1 MQEEQRFSI
10 KESRPY
16 MPCMDDGLVWK
27 SLISMSF
34 MILAYVIS
42 KMEYL
47 LKVYSIIPQENMM
60 AGYSFLNNS
69 LNSDK
74 LFDFFFLGNF
84 NLI

>member
-1 MQEEQRFSI
+1 
-10 KESRPY
+10 
-16 MPCMDDGLVWK
+16 MPCIDEGDVWK
-27 SLISMSF
+27 CLISMPF

-60 AGYSFLNNS
+60 AGYSFLNKS

-74 LFDFFFLGNF
+74 LFDFFLGNF

>member
-1 MQEEQRFSI
+1 
-10 KESRPY
+10 

-27 SLISMSF
+27 SLISMPF

-60 AGYSFLNNS
+60 AGYSFLNKS

-74 LFDFFFLGNF
+74 LFVFFRKL
-84 NLI
+84 

>member
-1 MQEEQRFSI
+1 
-10 KESRPY
+10 
-16 MPCMDDGLVWK
+16 MPCIDEGDVWK
-27 SLISMSF
+27 CLISMPF

-60 AGYSFLNNS
+60 AGYSFLNKS
-69 LNSDK
+69 LTLTNC
-74 LFDFFFLGNF
+74 LIFFLGNF

>member
-1 MQEEQRFSI
+1 
-10 KESRPY
+10 

-27 SLISMSF
+27 SLISMPF

-60 AGYSFLNNS
+60 AGYSFLNNI

-74 LFDFFFLGNF
+74 LFDFF
-84 NLI
+84 

>member
-1 MQEEQRFSI
+1 
-10 KESRPY
+10 

-27 SLISMSF
+27 SLISMPF

-74 LFDFFFLGNF
+74 LFDFF
-84 NLI
+84 

>member
-1 MQEEQRFSI
+1 
-10 KESRPY
+10 

-27 SLISMSF
+27 SLISMPF

-60 AGYSFLNNS
+60 AGYGFLNKS

-74 LFDFFFLGNF
+74 LFDFFLGNF
-84 NLI
+84 NFI

>member
-1 MQEEQRFSI
+1 
-10 KESRPY
+10 

-27 SLISMSF
+27 SLISMPF

-74 LFDFFFLGNF
+74 LFDFFQETLT
-84 NLI
+84 

>member
-1 MQEEQRFSI
+1 
-10 KESRPY
+10 

-27 SLISMSF
+27 SLISMPF
-34 MILAYVIS
+34 MILAYVHVIS

-74 LFDFFFLGNF
+74 LFDFF
-84 NLI
+84 

>member
-1 MQEEQRFSI
+1 
-10 KESRPY
+10 

-27 SLISMSF
+27 SLISMPF

-60 AGYSFLNNS
+60 AGYSFLNKG

-74 LFDFFFLGNF
+74 LFDFF
-84 NLI
+84 

>member
-1 MQEEQRFSI
+1 ML
-10 KESRPY
+10 
-16 MPCMDDGLVWK
+16 CMDDGHVWK
-27 SLISMSF
+27 SLISMPF

-74 LFDFFFLGNF
+74 LFDFFQETLT
-84 NLI
+84 